1 MKFCRPSFTPEE
13 LKKFYTKVVTDFR
26 WKNRFRFRKK
36 IFVTFFLFFVWYL
49 NVLKHTH
56 FFFFSFFNCNSHKKG
71 YFLCF
76 FFKLFHTKN
85 NTELNPQTKRSSKN
99 YTRFSFFLRLCMTLL
114 YIQGFFVFLDF
125 CSLFLIFVLLFCYD
139 DFPTWKIKNYL
150 NIVPICIYALMM
162 EKINTTTISKI
173 SFE

>member
-1 MKFCRPSFTPEE
+1 MSLST
-13 LKKFYTKVVTDFR
+13 
-26 WKNRFRFRKK
+26 
-36 IFVTFFLFFVWYL
+36 
-49 NVLKHTH
+49 HT
-56 FFFFSFFNCNSHKKG
+56 FFSFLSLIVIVTKKDTFCVS
-71 YFLCF
+71 FLSF
-76 FFKLFHTKN
+76 STQKN

-139 DFPTWKIKNYL
+139 DFPTRKIKNYL

-162 EKINTTTISKI
+162 EKINITTISKI